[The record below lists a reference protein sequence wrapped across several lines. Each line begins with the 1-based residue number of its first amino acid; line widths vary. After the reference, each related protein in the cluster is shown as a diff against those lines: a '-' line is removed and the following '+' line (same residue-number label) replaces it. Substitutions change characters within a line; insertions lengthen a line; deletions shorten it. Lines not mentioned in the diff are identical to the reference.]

1 VADQVAKLVLK
12 IGIQVLSSKILVLG
26 FTFKESCP
34 NMRSTCKDSHII
46 IYNAKGI
53 LQGKIDG

>member
-1 VADQVAKLVLK
+1 LK